1 MAHVKAGLRSG
12 HIYHLWT
19 EEVNCRIVAP
29 IAALRFAP
37 TDTAAKDLRHETV
50 ANDTIHATGNT
61 VIDALH
67 WTASRWLRRS
77 QPRSTRSPRALPATG
92 SSSSP
97 SARISVTMAAIG
109 RIAERDDVA
118 VLFPVHPNP
127 NAVSV
132 MDSVLDDRAEP
143 VRIALMAFTTPTCAG
158 PSIPS
163 EIPTSQSRCLT
174 SPQRAVFT
182 NGMRVPITPLP
193 GVFLSRSAQR
203 TDQPG

>member
-1 MAHVKAGLRSG
+1 MDGGGELSHCCADR
-12 HIYHLWT
+12 
-19 EEVNCRIVAP
+19 R
-29 IAALRFAP
+29 AAFCADRYRREGS
-37 TDTAAKDLRHETV
+37 AARDSRRRY
-50 ANDTIHATGNT
+50 DHATGNT

-77 QPRSTRSPRALPATG
+77 QPDSTRSPRALPATG
-92 SSSSP
+92 SSSSRRI

-132 MDSVLDDRAEP
+132 MDSVLGDCAEP

-158 PSIPS
+158 SSIPS